1 MALRGEKKM
10 KKLITVSMLTALIL
24 GYIAPTSAN
33 VTMEP
38 VGEPVLG
45 NSWSQGWTILVSTDL
60 FAVKRDSGQYFES
73 PTLTDFGTSGW
84 ALAYENPELDKTLAI
99 AAGPST
105 TGLSFKTNF
114 MDPPA
119 DVVFD
124 FAMFSIG
131 SDTPIIHK
139 WHWDPQSGYWNY
151 LGTSPWQTT
160 RAEMGAL
167 ISTVPA
173 PGAILLGGIGVSI
186 VGWLRRRRTL

>member
-1 MALRGEKKM
+1 M
-10 KKLITVSMLTALIL
+10 KKFVIIYGLIVLIL
-24 GYIAPTSAN
+24 VSVSPISAN
-33 VTMEP
+33 ISVEP
-38 VGEPVLG
+38 LGDPVLG

-131 SDTPIIHK
+131 SDTPIVHK

-151 LGTSPWQTT
+151 LGASSWQPT
-160 RAEMGAL
+160 RAELEAL
-167 ISTVPA
+167 IPTVPA

-186 VGWLRRRRTL
+186 VGCLRRRRTL